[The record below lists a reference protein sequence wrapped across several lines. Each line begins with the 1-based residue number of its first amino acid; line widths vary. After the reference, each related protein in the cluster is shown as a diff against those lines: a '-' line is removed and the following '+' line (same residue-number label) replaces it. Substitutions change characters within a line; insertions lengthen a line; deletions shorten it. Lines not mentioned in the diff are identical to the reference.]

1 MQGYVLSRK
10 AYLTVRLRDNRIEAR
25 VERTTAIKCDDCD
38 KQATVH
44 VTEIRDGQKVE
55 KHLCEH
61 CAVSEGITVKA
72 DVPISQLLEDFILQ
86 TVSGEETLEELA
98 CEVCGLT
105 FSEFREQ
112 GVLGCPN
119 DYNGFGQR
127 LELLMSR
134 AQQGATAHVGKIPRH
149 SGGDQKR
156 LNAVLR
162 LRAQLRGAIAAED
175 YELAASLRDRI
186 KEVEEG

>member
-1 MQGYVLSRK
+1 MSGGVLSGK
-10 AYLTVRLRDNRIEAR
+10 AYLTVRPRDNRIGACI
-25 VERTTAIKCDDCD
+25 ERSTGIKCDNCD
-38 KQATVH
+38 RQATVH
-44 VTEIRDGQKVE
+44 VTEIKDGQKVE

-61 CAVSEGITVKA
+61 CAVSEGITIKA

-86 TVSGEETLEELA
+86 TVSGDEATEELA

-105 FSEFREQ
+105 FSEFRDQ

-119 DYNGFGQR
+119 DYNAFGQR
-127 LELLMSR
+127 LELLMSH
-134 AQQGATAHVGKIPRH
+134 AQQGATAHVGKVPRH

>member
-1 MQGYVLSRK
+1 MTPAPRADTIHLH
-10 AYLTVRLRDNRIEAR
+10 A
-25 VERTTAIKCDDCD
+25 ERNSTIKCDNCD
-38 KQATVH
+38 KSATVH
-44 VTEIRDGQKVE
+44 VTEIEDGQKVE
-55 KHLCEH
+55 KHLCEN
-61 CAVSEGITVKA
+61 CAAGEGITIKA

-86 TVSGEETLEELA
+86 TVSGESPEELT

-119 DYNGFGQR
+119 DYNAFGER
-127 LELLMSR
+127 LALLMSR
-134 AQQGATAHVGKIPRH
+134 AQQGATEHVGKVPRR

-175 YELAASLRDRI
+175 YELAAALRDRI
-186 KEVEEG
+186 KEAEKEE